1 MIVYQCKINL
11 LSEIMIVYQ
20 CKRNL
25 LSETTRRILC
35 FSDFAVEKS
44 LEGNWLCRGNFH
56 RMESSE
62 NVIFTI

>member
-44 LEGNWLCRGNFH
+44 LEGN
-56 RMESSE
+56 
-62 NVIFTI
+62 